1 MATTKLAN
9 KATGNVIKLNVDGT
23 AKEFIVAHQGKPS
36 SIYDDSCNGTWVL
49 MKGIDCKMS
58 FGNSNSYEDSKPHA
72 YLNGAFLEKLDPDI
86 LNAVKQV
93 KIPYVAGVGGSSVAT
108 GAKGLETKA
117 FLLSVFETGCSSSYA
132 SVDGATLGY
141 FVDNG
146 NRFAYY
152 NGKAIGWYSRCPMT
166 GGPMY
171 VWTFE
176 YNSTMIAKA
185 CENTIGI
192 RPVMVLDSS
201 LLVSDDGSVQVNVAP
216 TAPASIKVPT
226 TILGA
231 QTVTVQ
237 WDEATDANDNLS
249 GYKLERSTD
258 GGSMWEQVYQGSYT
272 SAVTYVPWGTSS
284 VIWRVKAYDTEGEES
299 AYTTSS
305 QVSVI
310 NNTAPSTPASI
321 SVPTTVEGGKTLT
334 ISWAASVDSD
344 GNLSGYKLER
354 SVDGGTFTQIYA
366 GTSIS
371 YTDTITKGWNKVQYR
386 VKAYDPYTAS
396 GYTVSAERTVIN
408 NSAPTI
414 TCSYANGFDLGTKST
429 GLSVLYQVNDADAA
443 DSVIVTE
450 KVDNNIKRTFT
461 ATKGSGNNFAVTREY
476 FQKVLNGAHTLTIE
490 ATDGKATTTHKLTFT
505 KSVTKSVITL
515 KTPMDADDEITV
527 CAISVGRNIPAD
539 AAFSVEVTNNAKDSS
554 PVWEDCT
561 TQVLNGNNYAFTNKT
576 AANGWSFNFRVTAE
590 RGSSGTGG
598 YITSIQGGFQ

>member
-9 KATGNVIKLNVDGT
+9 KATGSIIKLNVDGT

-49 MKGIDCKMS
+49 MKDIDCKMS
-58 FGNSNSYEDSKPHA
+58 FGDTNSYADSKPHA

-86 LNAVKQV
+86 LNGVKQV
-93 KIPYVAGVGGSSVAT
+93 KIPYVTGVGGSSLAT

-117 FLLSVFETGCSSSYA
+117 FLLSAFETGRSPGYA
-132 SVDGATLGY
+132 SVDGATLDY
-141 FVDNG
+141 FVNNG
-146 NRFAYY
+146 NRVAYY
-152 NGKAIGWYSRCPMT
+152 NGAAIDWYSRCPMT
-166 GGPMY
+166 RGPSY
-171 VWTFE
+171 VWIFE
-176 YNSTMIAKA
+176 ADNTMIATTCA
-185 CENTIGI
+185 NTLGI

-216 TAPASIKVPT
+216 TAPASITIPT
-226 TILGA
+226 TIMGGKA
-231 QTVTVQ
+231 VTVQ
-237 WDEATDANDNLS
+237 WAAATDANDNLS

-272 SAVTYVPWGTSS
+272 STVTYVPWGTSS
-284 VIWRVKAYDTEGEES
+284 VMWRVKAYDTEGEES

-414 TCSYANGFDLGTKST
+414 TCSYANGSDLGTKTT
-429 GLSVLYQVNDADAA
+429 GFSLLYQVNDADAA

-450 KVDNNIKRTFT
+450 KVDDKIKSTFT
-461 ATKGSGNNFAVTREY
+461 ATRGHNNGFAVAGDN
-476 FQKVLNGAHTLTIE
+476 FKKMLNGAHTLTIE

-505 KSVTKSVITL
+505 KSVTKAVITL
-515 KTPMDADDEITV
+515 KTPMNADDEITV
-527 CAISVGRNIPAD
+527 CAISVGKSIPAD
-539 AAFSVEVTNNAKDSS
+539 AAFKVEVTNNAKDSS

-561 TQVLNGNNYAFTNKT
+561 TQALNGTNYAFTNKT